1 MTIRSALASASAIA
15 LLMGTAG
22 CVPGVSQGQ
31 SQQITKV
38 LTQLGNT
45 LTADLQQQAAT
56 AMAATP
62 PDVDGA
68 RCAGTLPDPTKPI
81 GPDNLGTGALAVS
94 AAIQRVN
101 AVNAN
106 LPIGALTTAEIG
118 TLYQPG
124 SAQFNWAVTT
134 IETACI
140 AKIHDVNQAINSTA
154 GIMTALP
161 SVLALAA
168 APAGAMAAP
177 MAQFASN
184 NLITVGAAYK
194 SSQVVPALVVRDRY
208 GNVLLSAQHADLR

>member
-1 MTIRSALASASAIA
+1 MNTYKHAGKIAVLGTLMLGVASCA
-15 LLMGTAG
+15 
-22 CVPGVSQGQ
+22 VVSQSQ
-31 SQQITKV
+31 STQITTV

-45 LTADLQQQAAT
+45 LTADLQQQALT

-68 RCAGTLPDPTKPI
+68 RCAGTLPDPTKP
-81 GPDNLGTGALAVS
+81 GDLGTGALAVS

-106 LPIGALTTAEIG
+106 KPIGALTVAEIA

-168 APAGAMAAP
+168 APAGA
-177 MAQFASN
+177 
-184 NLITVGAAYK
+184 
-194 SSQVVPALVVRDRY
+194 
-208 GNVLLSAQHADLR
+208 